1 MCMKESSRRQA
12 KMATP
17 KEKWRRTIACALSI
31 LSGLGCWCE
40 TSNAQLLQTYN
51 DKDVSSKSVVAI
63 MPDARGEESARGNPN
78 CLRILIQR
86 SRETSLLCAS
96 QPFLCLST
104 FAFSPWY
111 LKNETL
117 QHQCI
122 IPSEKSRNKCR
133 YNSYSASWLYK
144 IAILLCMYTYFYP
157 SIYLCLTIHPFM
169 YHNSTNIPRS
179 YHGK

>member
-1 MCMKESSRRQA
+1 MCRKESSRRQA

-78 CLRILIQR
+78 CLWILIQR
-86 SRETSLLCAS
+86 SRETWLLCAS

-117 QHQCI
+117 LHQCI
-122 IPSEKSRNKCR
+122 IPSEKSNVDIIPILRRGFIKSP
-133 YNSYSASWLYK
+133 SY
-144 IAILLCMYTYFYP
+144 LCMYTYFYP